1 MERRAVISSTCIGLV
16 IIFAWLA
23 MNRRAQPKHG
33 IIESSHLHI
42 ESIGFFSQEMPF
54 EGSLIEVKYQIPPGQ
69 VKGLLFLAHGC
80 HHSAGDF
87 WPKSPLCP
95 KCLGLP
101 EEIRIRKAAMRRGYA
116 VVAISSTD
124 RENRCW
130 RGEEDVARVAHALT
144 SLQNQT
150 RLKGLPLYGL
160 GASSGGMFVL
170 MLASHSAPRF
180 TAITSQIMALYPA
193 EEEMELR
200 IRHSSHPY
208 PPTLFVHMPRDEM
221 TARAVSEC
229 MTVLTNHNISTKE
242 IQIKPSPLTPS
253 YLFDS
258 IGEEV
263 PLEQSEA
270 IFQAFKKHNLIDDRG
285 FLIHNPRLSLP
296 WREALD
302 SLPFHQSLRLDP
314 DASPIF
320 EELNVLWAMHEI
332 ISISTE
338 EVIDWFEAQLQKS
351 ITK

>member
-1 MERRAVISSTCIGLV
+1 MEKRASITLSCIGFV
-16 IIFAWLA
+16 ILAWLA
-23 MNRRAQPKHG
+23 LNRRAQPKHG
-33 IIESSHLHI
+33 AASSHLH
-42 ESIGFFSQEMPF
+42 ESHGLFSQEMPF
-54 EGSLIEVKYQIPPGQ
+54 EGSLIEIKYEIPLGQ

-87 WPKSPLCP
+87 WPKSSLCP
-95 KCLGLP
+95 ECLGLP
-101 EEIRIRKAAMRRGYA
+101 EEIRIRKTAMRRRYA
-116 VVAISSTD
+116 VVAISSID
-124 RENRCW
+124 RKIGCW
-130 RGEEDVARVAHALT
+130 RGEEDIARVAHALT

-200 IRHSSHPY
+200 IRQSSHPY

-229 MTVLTNHNISTKE
+229 RSVLTNHNIPTKE

-253 YLFDS
+253 FFFDS

-270 IFQAFKKHNLIDDRG
+270 IFQAFKKHNIIDIQG
-285 FLIHNPRLSLP
+285 FLIHDPRSSG
-296 WREALD
+296 WREALE
-302 SLPFHQSLRLDP
+302 SLPFHQLLRLDP

-332 ISISTE
+332 ISSSTE
-338 EVIDWFEAQLQKS
+338 EMIDWFEAQS